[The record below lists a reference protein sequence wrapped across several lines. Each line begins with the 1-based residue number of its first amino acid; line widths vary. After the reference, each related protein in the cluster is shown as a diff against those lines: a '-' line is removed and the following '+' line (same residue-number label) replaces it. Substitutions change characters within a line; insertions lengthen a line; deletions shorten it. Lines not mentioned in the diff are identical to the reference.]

1 MNTIVDL
8 ELSIDVQDAYD
19 QLDNE
24 EKDAFLSDNISDL
37 SNDNLLEE
45 LANRRLFEGMI
56 EILENNSY
64 AVMRD

>member
-24 EKDAFLSDNISDL
+24 EKDDFLSDNISDL

-45 LANRRLFEGMI
+45 LEKRRLFDGMI

>member
-45 LANRRLFEGMI
+45 LEKRRLFDGMI

-64 AVMRD
+64 AVMYD